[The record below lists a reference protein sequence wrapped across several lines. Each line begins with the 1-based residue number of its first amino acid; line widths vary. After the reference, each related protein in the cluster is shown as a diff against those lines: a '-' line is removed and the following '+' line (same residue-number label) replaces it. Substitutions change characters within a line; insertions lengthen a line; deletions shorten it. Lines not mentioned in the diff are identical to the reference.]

1 MRGSTDSRR
10 WTLSVLVTDENT
22 TQASSIKPIWMN
34 SPDPPLFASSQQPPP
49 TVAFL
54 SPKKKIKTISDK
66 DFIFIFFYDKVLAF
80 LPVSTATEQSQR
92 LLSLP
97 GGLFRPTAD
106 WPKPTAA
113 VWIQILRSKRSSAYR
128 RVKSWRGIM
137 EMSARESTYRIGSDH
152 DVVRSAAKAR

>member
-10 WTLSVLVTDENT
+10 WTLPVLVTDENT

-49 TVAFL
+49 TVVFL
-54 SPKKKIKTISDK
+54 SPKKIFLKQFQIKIL
-66 DFIFIFFYDKVLAF
+66 FIFFYDKVLAF

-92 LLSLP
+92 LLPLP

-128 RVKSWRGIM
+128 RVKKLEGYHGNVC
-137 EMSARESTYRIGSDH
+137 T
-152 DVVRSAAKAR
+152 